1 MYFYSL
7 RLNLYVYNE
16 GDKYEKFV
24 KYLNDDHELYIG
36 CFFDNMWTRSL
47 KIEGRE
53 VLRIFKSIGIKA
65 TLLSF
70 FQGNQF
76 IESIYETKSSSEFI

>member
-1 MYFYSL
+1 M
-7 RLNLYVYNE
+7 RLNLYVYYE
-16 GDKYEKFV
+16 GEGGNAKKIV

-36 CFFDNMWTRSL
+36 CGFDNMWTRSL

-53 VLRIFKSIGIKA
+53 VLRIFKSSGIKA

-70 FQGNQF
+70 FQGNQL
-76 IESIYETKSSSEFI
+76 IESIYETKSSSIFI